1 MVVYCFLCNRDTEL
15 ISVYACGHAYL
26 HCCATEFLKFDT
38 YCPICREPDS
48 IFYPIE
54 YIKVTETFVN

>member
-1 MVVYCFLCNRDTEL
+1 MCNRDTEL